1 MSENKNIN
9 RRGFLQLSGAVLLAP
24 VVIGAVARAEE
35 RRRGSAAPSAA
46 PAGGSKELDLPL
58 VEPGKDAALAMRY
71 HHSHADAKADAQV
84 NKAEKTGVPWDKQV
98 CSACSFYKK
107 AGTKKVDGKDQEV
120 GTCTIFPQKLV
131 AGAGF
136 CNSWAKKA

>member
-9 RRGFLQLSGAVLLAP
+9 RRGFLQLSGAVLIAP
-24 VVIGAVARAEE
+24 MVISAVAGAEE
-35 RRRGSAAPSAA
+35 KRRGS
-46 PAGGSKELDLPL
+46 PAGGAAASGAAKELDLPL

-71 HHSHADAKADAQV
+71 YHSHAEAKADAQV
-84 NKAEKTGVPWDKQV
+84 NKAEKTGVPWEKQV

-107 AGTKKVDGKDQEV
+107 AGMKKVAGKDQEV
-120 GTCTIFPQKLV
+120 GACTIFPQKLV

>member
-1 MSENKNIN
+1 MSENQNIN
-9 RRGFLQLSGAVLLAP
+9 RRGFLQLSGALLLAP
-24 VVIGAVARAEE
+24 VVIGAAAKAEE
-35 RRRGSAAPSAA
+35 RRRGSAPAA
-46 PAGGSKELDLPL
+46 AAGGAKELDLPL

-71 HHSHADAKADAQV
+71 YHSHADAKADAQV
-84 NKAEKTGVPWDKQV
+84 NKAEKTGVPWEKQL
-98 CSACSFYKK
+98 CSSCSFYKK
-107 AGTKKVDGKDQEV
+107 AGTKKVAGKDQEV